1 MEPARAVEPARPI
14 EPPDM
19 EGVDAAE
26 WQSLLER
33 GRQQGSVHAEQ
44 VTHVLRHVE
53 LTGDVL
59 ETVAYS
65 LNQAGISLDETVDGE
80 DVDELDDESDLPT
93 AAQRLAQRDDEA
105 DEHLLSRRR
114 RRRVRRTA
122 PRTDGLTSDGVR
134 MYLREIG

>member
-26 WQSLLER
+26 WLSLLER

-65 LNQAGISLDETVDGE
+65 LTEAGISLDETVDG
-80 DVDELDDESDLPT
+80 DDETDEIDERPT
-93 AAQRLAQRDDEA
+93 PGQRMAQRDDEA

-114 RRRVRRTA
+114 RRRVRRAA
-122 PRTDGLTSDGVR
+122 PLTDG
-134 MYLREIG
+134 